1 MKKDQEIIT
10 VIEEEMIKQGICRK
24 ELADLVKRH
33 KSTISKFFNRNMQT
47 RSKYLMIEIL
57 KVLNIGFIFK
67 NRELILLH
75 NVDDIEKQKY
85 KEWINQCGVHEFCEQ
100 KYNIIKSILIE
111 I

>member
-1 MKKDQEIIT
+1 MNKDQDIIT
-10 VIEEEMIKQGICRK
+10 VIEEKMLEQGICRK
-24 ELADLVKRH
+24 ELVDLVKRH

-57 KVLNIGFIFK
+57 KVLKIGFIFK
-67 NRELILLH
+67 NRELILLRQD
-75 NVDDIEKQKY
+75 DDIERRKY

-100 KYNIIKSILIE
+100 KYIIIKSILKE